1 MNKLKR
7 QYTRDDEFQIGTI
20 VNEILSKWH
29 YYVLAGILFTGIAY
43 LYFKLT
49 LPVYQASSSV
59 LIDESKSGPS
69 NFEDFLSSDLFGTNL
84 SLPTEIGILRS
95 RTVIQKTIDR
105 LNLRVEFRATSDF
118 IARPIYPKAPFHI
131 ELDTIVREFKDLP
144 FEIRVVD
151 DASFLLSV
159 EYDGDKLPAYEF
171 NRQVRFGEKVK
182 TNYFSFTL
190 HPNPDYDLKT
200 NGNDYE
206 MMVRSSTKQ
215 IAEILENL
223 KVEPLEKDA
232 NIVNMYY
239 KDVIPLR
246 ALDILN
252 TIGKVYIDLDIEDK
266 AEVASLTLK
275 FVDEQLNTTGT
286 MLSSTEK
293 EMQAFKEKNKTVDL
307 SEESRAMLA
316 KLNTVDVDRVKNN
329 IELASLENLYSY
341 VLNNDDLTNLAP
353 SSLGIPDPILVEL
366 ITNLQALQV
375 KRKSLAYGV
384 KSDAPAVKVLDQQV
398 QENKGALLENIKSI
412 QKRLTTTRNALQ
424 SQLSEYEQ
432 SIKRV
437 PDVERQLIGIKRN
450 FEVNQNIY
458 TYLLQKKAETSIAKA
473 TAVSDNKI
481 LDVAMLAD
489 EPVEPNKKIIA
500 ALILLLTL
508 IIPTSW
514 ITIKSLLRTTINNR
528 DDITSITD
536 IPVIGVIGHSDDA
549 SNLIVSKRP
558 KSAMAE
564 AFRTVRTNLKF
575 FGQNDK
581 GKTILITSSVG
592 GEGKSFVTL
601 NLATILAMQ
610 QHKTI
615 VIGLDLRKP
624 KLFQDFGWSND
635 RGASNLLAGTASLD
649 EVIRQTPIP
658 NFDIIISGPV
668 PPNPAELMSK
678 EIMQKTLQELKNR
691 YDYIIID
698 TPPVGVISDAFLLTT
713 KTDVNIYLVRQGYS
727 RIEYVRT
734 LDELYR
740 DGRLGNLCILLNDSD
755 FSSSYGYGY
764 GHHYGYVNGN
774 AGYYDQQEEEEA
786 QRRKGWRRILPR
798 KKVT

>member
-7 QYTRDDEFQIGTI
+7 QYTREDEFQIGNI

-29 YYVLAGILFTGIAY
+29 YYVLAGILFTGLAF

-105 LNLRVEFRATSDF
+105 LNLKVQFWATSDF
-118 IARPIYPKAPFHI
+118 IARPIYPKAPFQL

-144 FEIRVVD
+144 FAIRVVD
-151 DASFLLSV
+151 EASYVVSV
-159 EYDGDKLPAYEF
+159 EYDGDKLPSYEF
-171 NRQVRFGEKVK
+171 SRQVRFGEKVK
-182 TNYFSFTL
+182 TEYFSFTL
-190 HPNPDYDLKT
+190 SRNPEYDLKA
-200 NGNDYE
+200 NGSDYE
-206 MMVRSSTKQ
+206 MKVRSSTKQ

-275 FVDEQLNTTGT
+275 FVDEQLNTTGS

-341 VLNNDDLTNLAP
+341 VLNNEDLTNLAP
-353 SSLGIPDPILVEL
+353 SSLGIPDPILVDL
-366 ITNLQALQV
+366 ITNLQALEA

-384 KSDAPAVKVLDQQV
+384 KSDAPAVKVLDQQIK
-398 QENKGALLENIKSI
+398 ENKSALLENIKSI
-412 QKRLTTTRNALQ
+412 QKRLITTRNALQ

-432 SIKRV
+432 NIKRV

-508 IIPTSW
+508 IIPTTW
-514 ITIKSLLRTTINNR
+514 ITTKSLLRTTINNR

-536 IPVIGVIGHSDDA
+536 IPVIGVIGHSDDD
-549 SNLIVSKRP
+549 SNLVVSKRP

-635 RGASNLLAGTASLD
+635 RGASNLLAGSATLD
-649 EVIRQTPIP
+649 EVIRHTPIP

-678 EIMQKTLQELKNR
+678 DIMQQTLQELKSR

-698 TPPVGVISDAFLLTT
+698 TPPVGVVSDAFLLTT

-774 AGYYDQQEEEEA
+774 AGYYDQQEEES
-786 QRRKGWRRILPR
+786 QRRKGWKRILPR

>member
-7 QYTRDDEFQIGTI
+7 QYTREDEFQIGNI

-29 YYVLAGILFTGIAY
+29 YYVLAGVLFAGLAL
-43 LYFKLT
+43 LYIKLT

-105 LNLRVEFRATSDF
+105 LNLKVQFWATSHF
-118 IARPIYPKAPFHI
+118 IARPIYPKAPFQI
-131 ELDTIVREFKDLP
+131 ELDTIAREFKDIP
-144 FEIRVVD
+144 FAIRIVD
-151 DASFLLSV
+151 EASYLLSV
-159 EYDGDKLPAYEF
+159 EYEGDKLPSYEF
-171 NRQVRFGEKVK
+171 SRQVRFGEKVK
-182 TNYFSFTL
+182 TEYFSFTL
-190 HPNPDYDLKT
+190 NKNPEYDLQA

-206 MMVRSSTKQ
+206 MKVRSSTKQ

-275 FVDEQLNTTGT
+275 FVDEQLNTTGS

-353 SSLGIPDPILVEL
+353 SSLGIPDPILIDI

-384 KSDAPAVKVLDQQV
+384 KSDAPAVKVLDQQI
-398 QENKGALLENIKSI
+398 QEHKGALLENIKSI
-412 QKRLTTTRNALQ
+412 QKRLTTTRSALQ
-424 SQLSEYEQ
+424 TQLSEYEQ

-508 IIPTSW
+508 IIPTTW
-514 ITIKSLLRTTINNR
+514 ITINSLLRTTINNR

-549 SNLIVSKRP
+549 SNLVVSKRP

-575 FGQNDK
+575 FGQNEK

-635 RGASNLLAGTASLD
+635 RGASNLLAGTATLD
-649 EVIRQTPIP
+649 EVIRHTPIP

-698 TPPVGVISDAFLLTT
+698 TPPVGVVSDAFLLTT

-727 RIEYVRT
+727 RIEYVKT

-774 AGYYDQQEEEEA
+774 AGYYDQQEEES